1 MPLVAYNFFIEKFV
15 DAIRYEIA
23 RSAECSY
30 DSLSLNDMLSMFMIS
45 DKQQL
50 LSFISDNQK
59 AGGSVQWL
67 VRGDRLYFVK
77 EKKDMLE
84 IPNTKMIKLTLE
96 YATELQRII

>member
-1 MPLVAYNFFIEKFV
+1 M
-15 DAIRYEIA
+15 
-23 RSAECSY
+23 
-30 DSLSLNDMLSMFMIS
+30 
-45 DKQQL
+45 
-50 LSFISDNQK
+50 
-59 AGGSVQWL
+59 QWL